1 MRCPFR
7 VRASIL
13 RATLT
18 LLALC
23 TAGACSGGGNPE
35 EAGAAGTSGAAAP
48 FVIEVSQTYITVENR
63 TGVPL
68 SGGLVEIIPRGVLPP
83 FKSTL
88 PRLENGSRRD
98 VSLNAFRAI
107 DGTAFN
113 RNLARARTVRL
124 TARDLNGKD
133 YTFETPFE

>member
-7 VRASIL
+7 VRASTL
-13 RATLT
+13 RVTLT

-23 TAGACSGGGNPE
+23 TAGACSGGNPE
-35 EAGAAGTSGAAAP
+35 EAVAAGTAGENSP
-48 FVIEVSQTYITVENR
+48 FVIEVSQTFITVENR

-68 SGGLVEIIPRGVLPP
+68 SGGLMEIIPRGVLPP

-88 PRLENGSRRD
+88 PRLENGARREIP
-98 VSLNAFRAI
+98 LNAFKAS
-107 DGTAFN
+107 DGSPFN
-113 RNLARARTVRL
+113 RNLARARTVKL
-124 TARDLNGKD
+124 TAKDLNGKD